1 MLQGYF
7 LSLPEISLFND
18 RIMKQIDFCWKE
30 QANLVSNDND
40 DVFNSICHNDFWVN
54 NIMIKFER
62 SPKEPTSLKIFD
74 FQLTKFAP
82 VTLDLIFF
90 LFTSLNYD
98 LLHNSFDELVKE
110 YYDEFIRIL
119 KVHSCSVE
127 EFSFDA

>member
-1 MLQGYF
+1 MFEGYF
-7 LSLPEISLFND
+7 LSLPEISQFND
-18 RIMKQIDFCWKE
+18 RLMKQIDFCWKE
-30 QANLVSNDND
+30 QANLVSKDND

-54 NIMIKFER
+54 NIMIKYEG
-62 SPKEPTSLKIFD
+62 SPEKPTSLKIFD